1 MIISLKPPAVPSFKS
16 TILTFHPLFS
26 ANFEYILNKSPAKIL
41 ASSPPVPALSS
52 ITIFLESSGS
62 FGISIIFNS
71 SSISLIKS
79 LFEDNSEDANSII
92 SLSLSDFK
100 ISSASL
106 IFSLIVLYSFILS
119 TISFKSLYSFEIL
132 TYCF

>member
-52 ITIFLESSGS
+52 ITMFLESSGS

-100 ISSASL
+100 ISSAS
-106 IFSLIVLYSFILS
+106 
-119 TISFKSLYSFEIL
+119 
-132 TYCF
+132 